1 MGPATTCPNPG
12 RTRAETRLLPPL
24 VPSDGYIVVQIADRG
39 TAVKVAHTVAVGDSP
54 VGRTGAGTAVDIA
67 EVVETA
73 VDTAVDIVEAAEAA
87 VKPGIEVVV
96 VVAEDM
102 LGIAVVGDASV
113 AAGTVQRKAG
123 GPKKQC
129 MWPGE
134 SVVPLV
140 DEGPRRNPVGVRVVA
155 ARVIYPAEW

>member
-1 MGPATTCPNPG
+1 M
-12 RTRAETRLLPPL
+12 E
-24 VPSDGYIVVQIADRG
+24 
-39 TAVKVAHTVAVGDSP
+39 VAHTVAVGDSP
-54 VGRTGAGTAVDIA
+54 VGRTGADTAVDIVEVVGTAVETAVDIA
-67 EVVETA
+67 EVA
-73 VDTAVDIVEAAEAA
+73 GAA
-87 VKPGIEVVV
+87 VEPGIEVV

-102 LGIAVVGDASV
+102 LGIAVVGAASV

-155 ARVIYPAEW
+155 ARVICPAEW

>member
-1 MGPATTCPNPG
+1 M
-12 RTRAETRLLPPL
+12 
-24 VPSDGYIVVQIADRG
+24 
-39 TAVKVAHTVAVGDSP
+39 AVGDSP
-54 VGRTGAGTAVDIA
+54 VGRTEADTAVDIA
-67 EVVETA
+67 EVA
-73 VDTAVDIVEAAEAA
+73 GAA
-87 VKPGIEVVV
+87 VEPGIEVV

-140 DEGPRRNPVGVRVVA
+140 DEGPRRDLVIVKAVA